1 MNRVFK
7 CFGLINVI
15 VFFFLIA
22 FSNSLA
28 SITAQPGIFDHIE
41 ISIPSELIAG
51 KESKIYIYAFDALG
65 NPIDMPSENARN
77 YKVVATGLAKIEPSF
92 FKSSDIK
99 KEGFPIRIYN
109 EKAEEITISL
119 YEGTKASPIIEKR
132 VKVVPAEINHLEIK
146 SQLFSRAGDIFEIFI
161 KAKDRYNNTVC
172 KDYNPEV
179 INLFFKGDI
188 SIQIKE
194 TKYIADQCVLNVKL
208 YADKI
213 GSFQVEASLLNSNIK
228 GKSDV
233 ISIVNSE
240 LAGFIIEAPKEVIA
254 SESFEIKISA
264 IDKFNN
270 YVRDLSTKK
279 QKFIIES
286 TSKRAV
292 FPNEISSHEFLEG
305 IAKISLRYD
314 SPDDIKIVV
323 KDSKN
328 SAIKGESD
336 TIKIVPPS
344 LKRFEIVAPET
355 VIAGQKF
362 KIKIIAY
369 NQSDKIMTQYNLY
382 GKPVI
387 LRTTGKGTLTP
398 NKIPPSEFI
407 NGIAIVEVLYD
418 KAEQFEI
425 IASAEE
431 EALIQEPAKYKEEKK
446 KTLKKVKDGSK
457 KSNEKKI
464 AKVDKKPIE
473 ALRYP
478 PLELKNISLTETK
491 NSSKLIL
498 YIPQIERKGGYK
510 PITKK
515 EGKKMSIILEIYPV
529 ENKIE
534 APLKID
540 SEFIQN
546 VSISQEKNKVIMNIE
561 LKKPLKYHVT
571 KKKDEILIDFRRN

>member
-7 CFGLINVI
+7 FFGLMHLI
-15 VFFFLIA
+15 VFFILIS

-28 SITAQPGIFDHIE
+28 SITAQPGIFDHFE

-77 YKVVATGLAKIEPSF
+77 YKVIVTGSAKIEPF
-92 FKSSDIK
+92 IFKSSDIK
-99 KEGFPIRIYN
+99 QSGFPIKIFN
-109 EKAEEITISL
+109 EKAEEITISI

-132 VKVVPAEINHLEIK
+132 LKVVPAEINHLEIN
-146 SQLFSRAGDIFEIFI
+146 SQLFSRTGDIFEIFI

-172 KDYNPEV
+172 RDFNPDIV
-179 INLFFKGDI
+179 NLFFKGDI
-188 SIQIKE
+188 SVQVKE
-194 TKYIADQCVLNVKL
+194 KKYIADQCVLNVKL

-213 GSFQVEASLLNSNIK
+213 GSFQVEATILNSNIK

-254 SESFEIKISA
+254 SETFEVKIAA

-286 TSKRAV
+286 TGKRPV
-292 FPNEISSHEFLEG
+292 FPNEISSHEFLDG

-314 SPDDIKIVV
+314 SPENIKIIIR
-323 KDSKN
+323 DSKN
-328 SAIKGESD
+328 SAIKGESE

-369 NQSDKIMTQYNLY
+369 DQSDKIMTLYNLY

-387 LRTTGKGTLTP
+387 LRTTGIGTLSP

-425 IASAEE
+425 IASTEDGTF
-431 EALIQEPAKYKEEKK
+431 IQEPPKHKEAKK
-446 KTLKKVKDGSK
+446 KTSKKV
-457 KSNEKKI
+457 NAKKI
-464 AKVDKKPIE
+464 AKQDKKPIE
-473 ALRYP
+473 ALRYS

-491 NSSKLIL
+491 NSSTLIIS
-498 YIPQIERKGGYK
+498 IPQIEKKGGYK

-515 EGKKMSIILEIYPV
+515 EGKKMSIILEIYPA
-529 ENKIE
+529 EHKIE
-534 APLKID
+534 TPLKVD
-540 SEFIQN
+540 SEFIEN
-546 VSISQEKNKVIMNIE
+546 VLISQDKNKVIMNIE
-561 LKKPLKYHVT
+561 LKKPLKYHIT
-571 KKKDEILIDFRRN
+571 KKKDEIVIDFRRN